1 MSLSLKTEALILKK
15 YSLPGSDRIVT
26 LFTKELGRVRAVA
39 KGIKKITSRRLPHI
53 ETANLVSVT
62 LSRSKETYYYRD
74 SLLVSGFSNIKS
86 NRENI
91 SYVYYLFF
99 ILEKIL
105 PEEQPEPLVY
115 RTTINFLVDLSKRN
129 TNEAFPLATYI
140 NAVLKNLGYTKE
152 ELTLAS
158 MERLLED
165 MINEKLPSLSI

>member
-1 MSLSLKTEALILKK
+1 MPRSLKTEALILKK
-15 YSLPGSDRIVT
+15 YSLPGSDRIVS
-26 LFTKELGRVRAVA
+26 LFTKELGRVRVVA

-53 ETANLVSVT
+53 ETANLVFVT

-74 SLLVSGFSNIKS
+74 SSLISGFSHIKS
-86 NRENI
+86 NKENI
-91 SYVYYLFF
+91 AYVYYLFF

-115 RTTINFLVDLSKRN
+115 RTAINFLVDLSKRN
-129 TNEAFPLATYI
+129 TRETFPLATYI

-152 ELTLAS
+152 ELTFAS